1 MRNDV
6 WGHHER
12 HERRDDTW
20 KLLKRK
26 GKTAMNNVILT
37 GKLTCDPEVRHTAGG
52 MAVATFC
59 VEAERPGKDGP
70 KLDRPKVTVL
80 GKQAE
85 NCQAYTG
92 KGLMVAIS
100 GHLETRMAGRDGE
113 KRGVM
118 ELIAD
123 RVKFLEWKSVR
134 R

>member
-1 MRNDV
+1 
-6 WGHHER
+6 
-12 HERRDDTW
+12 
-20 KLLKRK
+20 
-26 GKTAMNNVILT
+26 MNNVILT
-37 GKLTCDPEVRHTAGG
+37 GKLTCDPEVRYTASG

-80 GKQAE
+80 GRQAE
-85 NCQAYTG
+85 NCETYTE
-92 KGLMVAIS
+92 KGLMVAIN
-100 GHLETRMAGRDGE
+100 GHLETQMAGRNGE
-113 KRGVM
+113 RRAGM